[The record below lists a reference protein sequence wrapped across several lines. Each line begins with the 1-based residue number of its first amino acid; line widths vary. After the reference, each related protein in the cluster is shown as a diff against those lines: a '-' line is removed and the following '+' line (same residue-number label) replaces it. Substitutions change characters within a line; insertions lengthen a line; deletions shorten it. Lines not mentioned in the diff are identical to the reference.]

1 MTNPDPS
8 SSGLLTRLSASPSGS
23 SSSSLTSSSSFDP
36 HAPPDDEKDASVRAG
51 PSTLGLRELA
61 RMRKEEKRAEQ
72 EAITPRARNETTGPG
87 AGAGAG
93 SERRR
98 EVKLVSS
105 VIGSGAGT
113 GTELPFATDVQ
124 IRGWKVVGGR
134 SWTDIGRIGAYV
146 GMYQSQFQS
155 QFQFQFQFQ
164 SQSQSQ
170 GLDCPLTAHPR
181 DRTKKQGAD

>member
-1 MTNPDPS
+1 MRNPGPS

-36 HAPPDDEKDASVRAG
+36 HAPPEDEKDASARAG

-61 RMRKEEKRAEQ
+61 KMRKEERRAKK
-72 EAITPRARNETTGPG
+72 EASTPNSRTETTGHG
-87 AGAGAG
+87 ASGG
-93 SERRR
+93 RRR

-113 GTELPFATDVQ
+113 GTGTGTGTELPFATDVQ
-124 IRGWKVVGGR
+124 ITGWKVVGGT

-146 GMYQSQFQS
+146 GMS
-155 QFQFQFQFQ
+155 
-164 SQSQSQ
+164 
-170 GLDCPLTAHPR
+170 
-181 DRTKKQGAD
+181 

>member
-1 MTNPDPS
+1 MTDPDPSS

-23 SSSSLTSSSSFDP
+23 SLSSLTSSSSFDP
-36 HAPPDDEKDASVRAG
+36 HAPPDDEEKGLRAG

-61 RMRKEEKRAEQ
+61 RMRKEEKRAKR
-72 EAITPRARNETTGPG
+72 EAITPRAAARTENSV
-87 AGAGAG
+87 AGEN
-93 SERRR
+93 ERRR

-113 GTELPFATDVQ
+113 TTDLPFATDVQ

-146 GMYQSQFQS
+146 GMSQR
-155 QFQFQFQFQ
+155 
-164 SQSQSQ
+164 
-170 GLDCPLTAHPR
+170 PPYAHR
-181 DRTKKQGAD
+181 QRHKKLIKVDSIRN